1 MTTIAW
7 DGQTLAADRMA
18 SIGNSK
24 SVCIKKI
31 HELKGG
37 GYAAAAGH
45 AGAGALMFRWLDHEA
60 VVGDYPLTDPELC
73 TVIVITE
80 DGQLLQYDGPLPV
93 KLDAPFYAIG
103 SGRDFAL
110 AALHLGKSAKEAVEI
125 ASELDQSTGNGID
138 VVMLPVKGVIK

>member
-18 SIGNSK
+18 CIGNSK

-37 GYAAAAGH
+37 GYAAASGH
-45 AGAGALMFRWLDHEA
+45 AGAGALMFRWLDQGAA
-60 VVGDYPLTDPELC
+60 VDDYPLTDPELC

-80 DGQLLQYDGPLPV
+80 DGQVLQYDGPLPV

-110 AALHLGKSAKEAVEI
+110 AALHLGKSAKEAVEV

-138 VVMLPVKGVIK
+138 VVMLPIKGVIK